1 MLALFSSRFNG
12 LRKGAFIMLEKATV
26 QQTISVTRAD
36 HVCTYELNSNGS
48 IAVTESTHT
57 VSGKGVNERTRQKK
71 RVKRDTKTSAQRSQL
86 RRRWLESLYN
96 NFYDHGVNARRC
108 AYFTGRFDKATTSV
122 QIAQNRVKRWLDSLP
137 FKVDAWTSVA
147 EYDAGGT
154 VHVHVLIKGSKS
166 ILNHRTNYIHDVLMH
181 SWSFGSCN
189 SQRIY
194 DLENLGRYMMMSD
207 LSTAPDVKTA
217 VRDDAQTKANFKRV
231 EHLANVP
238 ETTKQRLKKA
248 YRTAHIAK
256 KKAIAKA
263 KEKHNDKIMR
273 KSYGQAKAIKITGR
287 FDDVWSYIA
296 ENGRF
301 LGSTITRI
309 MTIDDFG
316 QSHLVNIVKK
326 DHYKLDIATQKVV
339 QVVLDAVKQQQQE
352 TAVVA

>member
-1 MLALFSSRFNG
+1 
-12 LRKGAFIMLEKATV
+12 MLEKATV
-26 QQTISVTRAD
+26 QQTISATRAD
-36 HVCTYELNSNGS
+36 HICTYELNKDGS
-48 IAVTESTHT
+48 VAVTESTHV
-57 VSGKGVNERTRQKK
+57 VSGKGVNGRTRRKK

-86 RRRWLESLYN
+86 RKRWLESLFN

-108 AYFTGRFDKATTSV
+108 AYFTGRFDHATTSV
-122 QIAQNRVKRWLDSLP
+122 KVAQNRVKRWLDSLP
-137 FKVDAWTSVA
+137 FKVDAWTSIA

-154 VHVHVLIKGSKS
+154 VHVHVLIKGSRHL
-166 ILNHRTNYIHDVLMH
+166 LNHKTSYIHDVLMH
-181 SWSFGSCN
+181 SWTFGSCR
-189 SQRIY
+189 SVRIY

-217 VRDDAQTKANFKRV
+217 VHDDAQTKANFKRI
-231 EHLANVP
+231 EHLTNVP

-263 KEKHNDKIMR
+263 KERHNDPIMR
-273 KSYGQAKAIKITGR
+273 KSYKQAHAVKVTGR

-301 LGSTITRI
+301 CGSTITRI
-309 MTIDDFG
+309 INVDDFG

-326 DHYKLDIATQKVV
+326 DHYRLDIETQKVV
-339 QVVLDAVKQQQQE
+339 QAVLDALKQQQE

>member
-1 MLALFSSRFNG
+1 
-12 LRKGAFIMLEKATV
+12 MLEKATV
-26 QQTISVTRAD
+26 QQDASATRAD
-36 HVCTYELNSNGS
+36 HVCTYELNRDGS

-57 VSGKGVNERTRQKK
+57 VSRKSVNERTRRKK
-71 RVKRDTKTSAQRSQL
+71 RVKRDVKTSAQRSQL
-86 RRRWLESLYN
+86 RKRWLSSLFN
-96 NFYDHGVNARRC
+96 NFYDSGVNARRC
-108 AYFTGRFDKATTSV
+108 AYFTGRFDHATTSV
-122 QIAQNRVKRWLDSLP
+122 KVAQNRVKRWLDSLP
-137 FKVDAWTSVA
+137 FKVDAWTSIA
-147 EYDAGGT
+147 EYDVGGT
-154 VHVHVLIKGSKS
+154 VHVHVILKGSKS
-166 ILNHRTNYIHDVLMH
+166 LLNHKTNYIHDALMR
-181 SWSFGSCN
+181 SWCFGSCR
-189 SQRIY
+189 SVQIY

-263 KEKHNDKIMR
+263 KEKHNDPIMR
-273 KSYGQAKAIKITGR
+273 KSYGQAKSVKVTGR

-309 MTIDDFG
+309 INIDDFG
-316 QSHLVNIVKK
+316 QSHLVNVVKK
-326 DHYKLDIATQKVV
+326 DHYRLDIETQKVV
-339 QVVLDAVKQQQQE
+339 QAVLDALKQQQQE

>member
-1 MLALFSSRFNG
+1 ML
-12 LRKGAFIMLEKATV
+12 KKATTV
-26 QQTISVTRAD
+26 QDESATRAD
-36 HVCTYELNSNGS
+36 HICTYELNSDGS

-57 VSGKGVNERTRQKK
+57 VSRKGANERTRRKK
-71 RVKRDTKTSAQRSQL
+71 RVKRDCRTSAQRSRDRQ
-86 RRRWLESLYN
+86 RWLESLFN
-96 NFYDHGVNARRC
+96 NFNDTGVDALRC

-122 QIAQNRVKRWLDSLP
+122 QIAQNRTKRWIDSLP

-166 ILNHRTNYIHDVLMH
+166 LLNHQTNYIHDVLMRT
-181 SWSFGSCN
+181 WSFGSCN

-194 DLENLGRYMMMSD
+194 DLDGVGRYLMMSD
-207 LSTAPDVKTA
+207 LSDAPDVKTA

-273 KSYGQAKAIKITGR
+273 KSYRQAHAVKVTGR
-287 FDDVWSYIA
+287 FDGIWSYVA
-296 ENGRF
+296 DNGRF

-309 MTIDDFG
+309 TSIDDFG
-316 QSHLVNIVKK
+316 QEHLVNVVKK
-326 DHYKLDIATQKVV
+326 DHYKLDIATQRVV
-339 QVVLDAVKQQQQE
+339 QAVLDAVKQQQE

>member
-1 MLALFSSRFNG
+1 ML
-12 LRKGAFIMLEKATV
+12 KKATTL
-26 QQTISVTRAD
+26 QQDASATRAD
-36 HVCTYELNSNGS
+36 HVCTYELNKDGS

-57 VSGKGVNERTRQKK
+57 VSGKGVNGRTRRKK
-71 RVKRDTKTSAQRSQL
+71 RVKRDSAQRS
-86 RRRWLESLYN
+86 RDRKRWLESLFN
-96 NFYDHGVNARRC
+96 NFYDRGVDALRC
-108 AYFTGRFDKATTSV
+108 AYFTGRFDHQPTTSV
-122 QIAQNRVKRWLDSLP
+122 QIAQNRTKRFLDSLP
-137 FKVDAWTSVA
+137 FKVDAWTAVA
-147 EYDAGGT
+147 EYDVSGT
-154 VHVHVLIKGSKS
+154 VHVHILIKGSKS
-166 ILNHRTNYIHDVLMH
+166 LLNHQTNYIHDVLMR

-194 DLENLGRYMMMSD
+194 DLDGVGRYMMMSD

-273 KSYGQAKAIKITGR
+273 KSYGQAKAVKVTGR

-301 LGSTITRI
+301 LGSTITKI
-309 MTIDDFG
+309 INVDDFG

-326 DHYKLDIATQKVV
+326 DHYKLDIETQKVV
-339 QVVLDAVKQQQQE
+339 QVVLDALKLQQQE

>member
-1 MLALFSSRFNG
+1 ML
-12 LRKGAFIMLEKATV
+12 KKATTL
-26 QQTISVTRAD
+26 QQDASATRAD
-36 HVCTYELNSNGS
+36 HVCTYELNKDGS
-48 IAVTESTHT
+48 VAVTESTHT
-57 VSGKGVNERTRQKK
+57 VSRKSANERTRKKK
-71 RVKRDTKTSAQRSQL
+71 RVKRDVRDSAQRSRDRQ
-86 RRRWLESLYN
+86 RWLESCFN

-108 AYFTGRFDKATTSV
+108 AYFTGRFDHPTTSV
-122 QIAQNRVKRWLDSLP
+122 KVAQNRVKRFLDSLP
-137 FKVDAWTSVA
+137 FKVDAWTSIA

-154 VHVHVLIKGSKS
+154 VHVHVLVKGSKS
-166 ILNHRTNYIHDVLMH
+166 LLNHRTNYIHDVLMR
-181 SWSFGSCN
+181 SWRFGSCN
-189 SQRIY
+189 SQKIY

-263 KEKHNDKIMR
+263 KEKHNDPIMR
-273 KSYGQAKAIKITGR
+273 KSYAQAKAVKITGR

-326 DHYKLDIATQKVV
+326 DHYKLDIETQKVV
-339 QVVLDAVKQQQQE
+339 QAVLDALKRQQQE

>member
-1 MLALFSSRFNG
+1 ML
-12 LRKGAFIMLEKATV
+12 KKATTL
-26 QQTISVTRAD
+26 QQDASATKAD
-36 HVCTYELNSNGS
+36 HICTYELNSDGS
-48 IAVTESTHT
+48 IAVIESTRV
-57 VSGKGVNERTRQKK
+57 VSGKGVNERKRQKK
-71 RVKRDTKTSAQRSQL
+71 RVKRDVRTSAQRSKDRQ
-86 RRRWLESLYN
+86 RWLDSLYN
-96 NFYDHGVNARRC
+96 NFNDHGVDALRC
-108 AYFTGRFDKATTSV
+108 AYFTGRFDHQPTTSV
-122 QIAQNRVKRWLDSLP
+122 QIAQNRTKRFLDSLP
-137 FKVDAWTSVA
+137 FKVDAWTAVA
-147 EYDAGGT
+147 EYDVSGT
-154 VHVHVLIKGSKS
+154 VHVHILIKGSKS
-166 ILNHRTNYIHDVLMH
+166 ILNHRTNYIHDALMR

-194 DLENLGRYMMMSD
+194 DLDGVGRYMMMSD
-207 LSTAPDVKTA
+207 LSSAPDVKTA

-263 KEKHNDKIMR
+263 KEKHSDKIMR
-273 KSYGQAKAIKITGR
+273 KSYGQAHAVKVTGR
-287 FDDVWSYIA
+287 FDDIWSYIA

-309 MTIDDFG
+309 INVDDFG

-339 QVVLDAVKQQQQE
+339 QVVLDALKLQQQE

>member
-1 MLALFSSRFNG
+1 
-12 LRKGAFIMLEKATV
+12 
-26 QQTISVTRAD
+26 
-36 HVCTYELNSNGS
+36 
-48 IAVTESTHT
+48 
-57 VSGKGVNERTRQKK
+57 
-71 RVKRDTKTSAQRSQL
+71 
-86 RRRWLESLYN
+86 
-96 NFYDHGVNARRC
+96 
-108 AYFTGRFDKATTSV
+108 
-122 QIAQNRVKRWLDSLP
+122 
-137 FKVDAWTSVA
+137 
-147 EYDAGGT
+147 
-154 VHVHVLIKGSKS
+154 
-166 ILNHRTNYIHDVLMH
+166 MH

-263 KEKHNDKIMR
+263 KERHNDPIMR
-273 KSYGQAKAIKITGR
+273 KSYGQAKAVKVTGR
-287 FDDVWSYIA
+287 FDDIWSYIA
-296 ENGRF
+296 LNGRF
-301 LGSTITRI
+301 LGASITRI
-309 MTIDDFG
+309 VNIDDFG

-339 QVVLDAVKQQQQE
+339 QVVLDALKLQQETAQE

>member
-1 MLALFSSRFNG
+1 ML
-12 LRKGAFIMLEKATV
+12 KKATTL
-26 QQTISVTRAD
+26 QQDASATRAD
-36 HVCTYELNSNGS
+36 HICTYELNKDGS
-48 IAVTESTHT
+48 VAVIESTHT
-57 VSGKGVNERTRQKK
+57 VSGKGVNERTRRKK
-71 RVKRDTKTSAQRSQL
+71 RVKRDTRTSAQRSRD
-86 RRRWLESLYN
+86 RRRWLESCFN
-96 NFYDHGVNARRC
+96 NFNDHGVDALRC
-108 AYFTGRFDKATTSV
+108 AYFTGRFDHATTSV
-122 QIAQNRVKRWLDSLP
+122 KVAQNRVKRWIDRIDSLE
-137 FKVDAWTSVA
+137 FKVIAWTSIA

-154 VHVHVLIKGSKS
+154 VHVHVLIKGSRS
-166 ILNHRTNYIHDVLMH
+166 LLNYKTNHIHDVLMR

-194 DLENLGRYMMMSD
+194 DLDGVARYMMMSD
-207 LSTAPDVKTA
+207 LSNAPDVKTA

-273 KSYGQAKAIKITGR
+273 KSYGQAKAVKVTGR
-287 FDDVWSYIA
+287 FDDIWSYIA

-309 MTIDDFG
+309 INVDDFG

-326 DHYKLDIATQKVV
+326 DHYRLDIETQKVV
-339 QVVLDAVKQQQQE
+339 QAVLDALKRQQQE